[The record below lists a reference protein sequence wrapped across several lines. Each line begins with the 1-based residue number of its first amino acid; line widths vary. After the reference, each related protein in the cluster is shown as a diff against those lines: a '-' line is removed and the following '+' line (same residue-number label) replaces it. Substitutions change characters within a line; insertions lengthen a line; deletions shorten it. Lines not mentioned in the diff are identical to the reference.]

1 MDDKF
6 YLQLNLVNI
15 ITIFLMWL
23 IVAVV
28 LGLLMTAFT
37 KKSDAANGV
46 TASV

>member
-6 YLQLNLVNI
+6 YLQLNLINM

-28 LGLLMTAFT
+28 LGFAVTLYTGQKT
-37 KKSDAANGV
+37 DEVSAA
-46 TASV
+46 

>member
-6 YLQLNLVNI
+6 YLQLNLINM

-28 LGLLMTAFT
+28 LGFAVTLYTGRT
-37 KKSDAANGV
+37 ENEVSAA
-46 TASV
+46 

>member
-6 YLQLNLVNI
+6 YLQLNLINI

-28 LGLLMTAFT
+28 IG
-37 KKSDAANGV
+37 AATSYFYKGDENNV
-46 TASV
+46 RA

>member
-28 LGLLMTAFT
+28 LGFAVSFVT
-37 KKSDAANGV
+37 KKDANSES
-46 TASV
+46 T

>member
-28 LGLLMTAFT
+28 IGFV
-37 KKSDAANGV
+37 V
-46 TASV
+46 TAVSKRGDNTASS

>member
-23 IVAVV
+23 IVAVL
-28 LGLLMTAFT
+28 LGFAVSFAT
-37 KKSDAANGV
+37 KKDAIPEGA
-46 TASV
+46 